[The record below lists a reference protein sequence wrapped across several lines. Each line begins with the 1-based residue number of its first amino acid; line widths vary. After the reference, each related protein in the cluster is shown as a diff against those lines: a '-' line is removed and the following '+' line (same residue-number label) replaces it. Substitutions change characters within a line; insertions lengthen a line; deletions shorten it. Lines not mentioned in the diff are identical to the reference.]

1 MISEDTISAIA
12 TPIGESGI
20 GIVRMSGK
28 ESFLIARKI
37 FQPSCGKKVNWKT
50 PFKTHY
56 GWIID
61 PESKELIDEVLLT
74 LMPAPKSYTREDIA
88 EINCHSGPVP
98 LRKTLR
104 LTLKLGARLAEAGEF
119 TKRAFLNGRIDLA
132 QAESVLEVV
141 QAKTEKSLQIAL
153 NQLKGGLSE
162 KINTLKKKM
171 VDFLSCL
178 EAEIEFGEEDIE
190 HLSRK
195 DEESRLK
202 DILVQI
208 ALLLKTA
215 KRGRVYKEGLKAVI
229 VGRPNVGKSSLLNTL
244 LQRERAIVSHIPG
257 TTRDTIEEMI
267 NIKGFPLWIID
278 TAGLREV
285 EGKIEEE
292 AVRRTHAKLEEA
304 NIILLMVDGS
314 LPLEKEDIS
323 ILERMEKE
331 KTLLIV
337 NKIDLPQRIDKER
350 IESFF
355 PGQEVVEISA
365 TEEIN
370 LEKLKERTAEF
381 ALKEATLSSSDSLI
395 LSIRQEQALE
405 QARQNVERALLGIRG
420 KLSEEL
426 IAFDL
431 REAIDRL
438 GEITGE
444 VLADDILDQ
453 IFSHFCIGK

>member
-1 MISEDTISAIA
+1 MMPKDTIAAVA

-28 ESFLIARKI
+28 ESFLIARKL
-37 FQPSCGKKVNWKT
+37 FQPPCGKKVNWKVS
-50 PFKTHY
+50 FKTHY

-61 PESKELIDEVLLT
+61 PETKESIDEVLLT
-74 LMPAPKSYTREDIA
+74 LMPAPKSYTREDII
-88 EINCHSGPVP
+88 EINCHGGPIP

-104 LTLKLGARLAEAGEF
+104 LVLKLGARLAEAGEF
-119 TKRAFLNGRIDLA
+119 TKRAFLNGRIDLT

-141 QAKTEKSLQIAL
+141 QARTEKSLEIAL
-153 NQLKGGLSE
+153 AQLKGGLSK

-171 VDFLSCL
+171 VDFLSYL

-195 DEESRLK
+195 DKESRLEE
-202 DILVQI
+202 ILVQI
-208 ALLLKTA
+208 DLLLKTA
-215 KRGRVYKEGLKAVI
+215 RRGKIYKEGLKAVI
-229 VGRPNVGKSSLLNTL
+229 VGRPNVGKSSLLNSL

-285 EGKIEEE
+285 DGKVEEE
-292 AVRRTHAKLEEA
+292 AVRRTQAELEEA

-314 LPLEKEDIS
+314 FPLEEEDIS
-323 ILERMEKE
+323 IFERMEKG

-337 NKIDLPQRIDKER
+337 NKIDLPQRINKER
-350 IESFF
+350 IKSLF
-355 PGQEVVEISA
+355 PGQEVLEISA

-370 LEKLKERTAEF
+370 LEKLKERIAGF
-381 ALKEATLSSSDSLI
+381 ALKKATLSPDGYSI
-395 LSIRQEQALE
+395 LTIRQEQTLE
-405 QARQNVERALLGIRG
+405 QARGDVERAFLGA
-420 KLSEEL
+420 KEKPWPEL

-431 REAIDRL
+431 RQGIDRL

-444 VLADDILDQ
+444 VVADDILDQ

>member
-1 MISEDTISAIA
+1 
-12 TPIGESGI
+12 
-20 GIVRMSGK
+20 
-28 ESFLIARKI
+28 
-37 FQPSCGKKVNWKT
+37 
-50 PFKTHY
+50 
-56 GWIID
+56 
-61 PESKELIDEVLLT
+61 
-74 LMPAPKSYTREDIA
+74 
-88 EINCHSGPVP
+88 
-98 LRKTLR
+98 
-104 LTLKLGARLAEAGEF
+104 
-119 TKRAFLNGRIDLA
+119 
-132 QAESVLEVV
+132 
-141 QAKTEKSLQIAL
+141 
-153 NQLKGGLSE
+153 
-162 KINTLKKKM
+162 
-171 VDFLSCL
+171 
-178 EAEIEFGEEDIE
+178 AEIEFGEEDIE

-195 DEESRLK
+195 DEEIRLK

-215 KRGRVYKEGLKAVI
+215 RTGRVYKEGLKAVI

-267 NIKGFPLWIID
+267 DIKGFPLWIID

-337 NKIDLPQRIDKER
+337 NKIDLPQRINKEKVN
-350 IESFF
+350 SFF
-355 PGQEVVEISA
+355 PVQEVLEISA

-370 LEKLKERTAEF
+370 LEKLKERIAEF

-405 QARQNVERALLGIRG
+405 QARQNVERAFLGIRG
-420 KLSEEL
+420 KLPEEL
-426 IAFDL
+426 IAFD
-431 REAIDRL
+431 
-438 GEITGE
+438 
-444 VLADDILDQ
+444 
-453 IFSHFCIGK
+453 

>member
-1 MISEDTISAIA
+1 MLEDTIAAIS

-20 GIVRMSGK
+20 GIVKMSGK
-28 ESFLIARKI
+28 EAFLIARGI
-37 FQPSCGKKVNWKT
+37 FQASPGTKVDWKM

-61 PESKELIDEVLLT
+61 PENKKLVDEVLLT
-74 LMPAPKSYTREDIA
+74 LMPAPKSYTRQDVV
-88 EINCHSGPVP
+88 EINCHSGPIP
-98 LRKTLR
+98 LREILR

-141 QAKTEKSLQIAL
+141 QAKTGRGLEIAL
-153 NQLKGGLSE
+153 NQLKGGLSG
-162 KINTLKKKM
+162 KINTLKKEM
-171 VDFLSCL
+171 VDFLSHL
-178 EAEIEFGEEDIE
+178 EAEIEFGEEEVE

-195 DEESRLK
+195 DEENRLK
-202 DILVQI
+202 NILTQI
-208 ALLLKTA
+208 ALLLGTA
-215 KRGRVYKEGLKAVI
+215 RKGRVYKEGLKAVI
-229 VGRPNVGKSSLLNTL
+229 VGRPNVGKSSLMNTL
-244 LQRERAIVSHIPG
+244 LQRERAIVSHTPG

-267 NIKGFPLWIID
+267 NIKGIPLWIID

-292 AVRRTHAKLEEA
+292 AVRRTHSKLEEA

-314 LPLEKEDIS
+314 LPLQKEDIP
-323 ILERMEKE
+323 ILEKMEKQ

-337 NKIDLPQRIDKER
+337 NKIDLPQRIDREK
-350 IESFF
+350 INSFF
-355 PGQEVVEISA
+355 PVREGIEISA

-370 LEKLKERTAEF
+370 IEKLEERIAEF
-381 ALKEATLSSSDSLI
+381 ALKEAVLSSSDSLI

-405 QARQNVERALLGIRG
+405 EAKQNIERALLGIRN

-426 IAFDL
+426 TVFDL
-431 REAIDRL
+431 RKAIDRL

-444 VLADDILDQ
+444 VATEDILEE

>member
-1 MISEDTISAIA
+1 MILEDSITAIA

-20 GIVRMSGK
+20 GIVKMSGK

-37 FQPSCGKKVNWKT
+37 FQPYRGKKINWKT

-56 GWIID
+56 GWIVD

-74 LMPAPKSYTREDIA
+74 LMPAPRSYTREDVV

-141 QAKTEKSLQIAL
+141 QAKTEKGLEIAL
-153 NQLKGGLSE
+153 SQLKGRLSE
-162 KINTLKKKM
+162 KINRLKKEM
-171 VDFLSCL
+171 IDFLSCL
-178 EAEIEFGEEDIE
+178 EAEIEFAEEDIE
-190 HLSRK
+190 RLSRK
-195 DEESRLK
+195 DGERRLE

-208 ALLLKTA
+208 ALLLETA
-215 KRGRVYKEGLKAVI
+215 RRGRVYKEGLKAVI

-244 LQRERAIVSHIPG
+244 LQRERAIVSHTPG

-267 NIKGFPLWIID
+267 NVKGFPLWIID

-314 LPLEKEDIS
+314 LPLQKEDIP
-323 ILERMEKE
+323 ILKRTEKE

-350 IESFF
+350 INSLF
-355 PGQEVVEISA
+355 PVQEAVEISA

-370 LEKLKERTAEF
+370 LEKLKERIAEF
-381 ALKEATLSSSDSLI
+381 ALKEAVLSSGDSLI
-395 LSIRQEQALE
+395 LSVRQEQTLK
-405 QARQNVERALLGIRG
+405 QAQQNVERALLAIRG

-426 IAFDL
+426 TAFDL
-431 REAIDRL
+431 REAIDKL

-444 VLADDILDQ
+444 VVADDILDE